1 MTPQTVLMF
10 KALSDP
16 NRLKIMELLLKGE
29 TCGCTLIHQL
39 SISQP
44 TLSYHLRILTQ
55 SGLVKAYKEGTWV
68 KHTVDRDRI
77 KDLISVL
84 DDLSHLKAACDAL

>member
-1 MTPQTVLMF
+1 MIPQSILMF

-16 NRLKIMELLLKGE
+16 NRLKIIELLLKGE

-39 SISQP
+39 TISQP

-68 KHTVDRDRI
+68 KHTVNRD
-77 KDLISVL
+77 KLKALMTVL
-84 DDLSHLKAACDAL
+84 SDLSDLKAACDAL